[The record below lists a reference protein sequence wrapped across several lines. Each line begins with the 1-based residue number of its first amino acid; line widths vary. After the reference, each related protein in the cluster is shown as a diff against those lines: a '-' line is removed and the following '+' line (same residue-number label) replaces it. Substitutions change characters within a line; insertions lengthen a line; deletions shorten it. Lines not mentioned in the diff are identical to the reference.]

1 MYYKPVD
8 RASQKVSQ
16 TEIENAVIS
25 EFKSSRNNYGTRKLR
40 IILQR
45 KGYIISRKRIGR
57 IMAKYSLVSNYTIKQ
72 FKKNKVKPNEDKT
85 SNIVDRKFNQRKS
98 LEVIVSDITYVNV
111 AGKWHYICLL
121 LDIAGREII
130 GFSTGKNKDTNLVI
144 KAFYSVK
151 IPLSEIEIFHTDRGS
166 EFKNKIIDDILIAFD
181 IKRSLSKKGCPYDN
195 AVAEAMYKIIKTEF
209 AFNKIFSSLDELSTL
224 LFDYVNWFNNFR
236 IHGSLG
242 YLSPMQYKR
251 LAFN

>member
-1 MYYKPVD
+1 M
-8 RASQKVSQ
+8 
-16 TEIENAVIS
+16 
-25 EFKSSRNNYGTRKLR
+25 
-40 IILQR
+40 
-45 KGYIISRKRIGR
+45 
-57 IMAKYSLVSNYTIKQ
+57 
-72 FKKNKVKPNEDKT
+72 
-85 SNIVDRKFNQRKS
+85 
-98 LEVIVSDITYVNV
+98 IVSDITYVNV
-111 AGKWHYICLL
+111 DGKWHYICLL

-166 EFKNKIIDDILIAFD
+166 EFKNKTIDGILIAFD
-181 IKRSLSKKGCPYDN
+181 IKCSLSKKGCPYDN
-195 AVAEAMYKIIKTEF
+195 DVAEAMYKTIKTEF

-242 YLSPMQYKR
+242 YLSPMQYKH